1 MYKITAASELAE
13 GENERNLYLPRTF
26 LIQQLLYE
34 HYNRP
39 IFIVASHLLSS
50 TLLLSV
56 VEVILASRTIKNG
69 LTHWYDFHLS
79 QLDLSV
85 VLHFAG
91 LPIHLIIYYTTVY
104 IL

>member
-13 GENERNLYLPRTF
+13 GENKRNLYLLRNF
-26 LIQQLLYE
+26 LIQHQLYE

-56 VEVILASRTIKNG
+56 VEVILASPTIKNG
-69 LTHWYDFHLS
+69 LANWYDFHLS
-79 QLDLSV
+79 QLD
-85 VLHFAG
+85 
-91 LPIHLIIYYTTVY
+91 
-104 IL
+104 